1 MKNKRLIKAVKIIS
15 GTVVVAWLVKLTV
28 DVHFLMNATHQIVRH
43 LEQSYFDARF
53 EQIVDDNM

>member
-1 MKNKRLIKAVKIIS
+1 MKTKKLGRVVKIVS

-43 LEQSYFDARF
+43 LEQSYFDERF
-53 EQIVDDNM
+53 EQIVDDIT